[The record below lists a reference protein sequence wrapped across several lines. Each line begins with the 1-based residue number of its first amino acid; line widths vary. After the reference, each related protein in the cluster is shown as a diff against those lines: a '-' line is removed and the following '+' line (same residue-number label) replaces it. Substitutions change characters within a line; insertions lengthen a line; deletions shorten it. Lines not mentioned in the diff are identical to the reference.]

1 MKIQYLGF
9 LLLLVVLISCSKE
22 KEIVTL
28 EAGTP
33 AYILAK
39 DISAI
44 VPAIDPD
51 SNKIIV
57 ITEEFEVSTGEVIQ
71 VIHTNFGPRA
81 DDLKKME
88 STRVKQIIELNAE
101 KLAEQKLVINAAEE
115 KGISISDSQLDSLIQ
130 VQYKQVG
137 GEEVFLNYL
146 KKKGISIE
154 YVRKDIVN
162 AYLMQKYMEYVLNE
176 EAPVSEKDLED
187 KYRQMIQ
194 KDRTASV
201 QHILLMTKGKSAAEK
216 EKIYKEVKKIHTRAK
231 NGEDF
236 GELAK
241 TYSED
246 PGSKNKGGLYE
257 DFERGAMVKPFE
269 DAAFSVPVGE
279 ISEIVETQYG
289 YHILKVV
296 DRKKESRTFEEVKP
310 DLVKQLRKTNEGQL
324 VKNHME
330 KLKENSGYSMIPL

>member
-1 MKIQYLGF
+1 MKIQYLI
-9 LLLLVVLISCSKE
+9 LLLAVIIYACSNKKE
-22 KEIVTL
+22 KVTL

-33 AYILAK
+33 AYVLAK
-39 DISAI
+39 DISVI
-44 VPAIDPD
+44 LPAIDPD

-57 ITEEFEVSTGEVIQ
+57 ITDKFDVSTGEVIQ
-71 VIHTNFGPRA
+71 IIHTNFGPRA

-88 STRVKQIIELNAE
+88 SSRIKQIIELNAE
-101 KLAEQKLVINAAEE
+101 KLAEQKLVIEAAEE
-115 KGISISDSQLDSLIQ
+115 KGITISDAQLDSLIQ
-130 VQYKQVG
+130 SQYNQVG

-146 KKKGISIE
+146 QKNGISIDQ
-154 YVRKDIVN
+154 VRKDIAN
-162 AYLMQKYMEYVLNE
+162 SYIMQQYMQSVLDEEY
-176 EAPVSEKDLED
+176 PVSDKDLQD

-201 QHILLMTKGKSAAEK
+201 QHILLMTQGKSVAEK
-216 EKIYKEVKKIHTRAK
+216 EEIYKKMRKIHTRAK

-257 DFERGAMVKPFE
+257 NFERGTMVKPFE

-289 YHILKVV
+289 YHILKIV
-296 DRKKESRTFEEVKP
+296 DRKKESRSFEEVKP
-310 DLVKQLRKTNEGQL
+310 DLVKQMRKSNESQL
-324 VKNHME
+324 VKNHLDQ
-330 KLKENSGYSMIPL
+330 LKENAGYLMVPL